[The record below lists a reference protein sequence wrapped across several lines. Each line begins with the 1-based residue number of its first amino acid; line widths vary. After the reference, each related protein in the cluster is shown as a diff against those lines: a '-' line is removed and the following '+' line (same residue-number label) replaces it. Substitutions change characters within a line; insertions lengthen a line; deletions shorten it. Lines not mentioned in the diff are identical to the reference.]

1 MPGVEGRSFKI
12 PSGKLERRSTAAR
25 PRASDMMEAER
36 MVTITRQDGEAIGL
50 ELNATRSGVVQVVKV
65 AAGSAAAQSGE
76 VTAGDRII
84 AIDGYS
90 MEETAIDV
98 VIATLQNAGS
108 EFNLTVV
115 SPASSESMHAVDEDE
130 RTRARARATADD

>member
-1 MPGVEGRSFKI
+1 
-12 PSGKLERRSTAAR
+12 
-25 PRASDMMEAER
+25 

-115 SPASSESMHAVDEDE
+115 SPASSESMHAVDEDD
-130 RTRARARATADD
+130 ADAGAGAGDS